1 MKRNHLP
8 HTEQGSQQLC
18 LARPPSGAKSPRVL
32 QTAGGHGRSPASQQ
46 TDTHSLRS
54 KSFACRVCLIY
65 QDTKNSSPS
74 EQLGATVTTWFLTE
88 MHLPKCRLVYHF
100 TTDAKTFYAL
110 EDFHLHER
118 QWKDLMALG
127 RSWSGFTS
135 PAGDT
140 LRVAHILLTTAHK
153 EQTQASRETLG

>member
-32 QTAGGHGRSPASQQ
+32 QTAGGHGRSPASRH

-54 KSFACRVCLIY
+54 RSFACRVCLIY

-88 MHLPKCRLVYHF
+88 MHLPKCRLLYH
-100 TTDAKTFYAL
+100 DI
-110 EDFHLHER
+110 ENRHL
-118 QWKDLMALG
+118 
-127 RSWSGFTS
+127 
-135 PAGDT
+135 P
-140 LRVAHILLTTAHK
+140 
-153 EQTQASRETLG
+153 EQTWTRGAHNVACTHCWVWCSLASGSYSFQLHSAPERHTIPPQQ